1 MTAVIYSLKEA
12 FNNLG
17 RNALIVLGA
26 ILAVFISLTLTFGT
40 LVFGE
45 VVRVN
50 TLQWAQDVRVIAFL
64 QDDMS
69 AAGTDNL
76 QQEVASWPQVQDIF
90 YVSKPDAHEEAL
102 VLFSNDDAMLRV
114 LGENPDLLPASLRV
128 QPVDPEDYDQ
138 IVTRL
143 ESTPGVLQ
151 VESADDAIDAM
162 IALRDGLQI
171 MFWLLAVALGVAA
184 VALIANTIHMA
195 IYARREEIE
204 IMRLVGASNWFVR
217 TPFLIEGA
225 LEGLIGGAL
234 AVSFIVVAQQLAVD
248 RLEQLPTWINL
259 AIQNDFL
266 LRQGALVLL
275 FGVLAGLAGSSL
287 SLAVHRTLRS

>member
-1 MTAVIYSLKEA
+1 MTTLAYMFKEA
-12 FNNLG
+12 ISNLG
-17 RNALIVLGA
+17 RNALVVLGA

-64 QDDMS
+64 QDDTT
-69 AAGTDNL
+69 AQGTAEL
-76 QQEVASWPQVQDIF
+76 EAEVSSWPQVQDVF
-90 YVSKPDAHEEAL
+90 FVSKAEAYDEAL
-102 VLFSNDDAMLRV
+102 VLFANNEAMLAII
-114 LGENPDLLPASLRV
+114 EQNPDLLPASLRV
-128 QPVDPEDYDQ
+128 QPVDPDDYDI

-143 ESTPGVLQ
+143 ESTPGVDRVQ
-151 VESADDAIDAM
+151 SADDAIDAM
-162 IALRDGLQI
+162 IALRDGLQL
-171 MFWLLAVALGVAA
+171 MFWILAVALGAAA

-225 LEGLIGGAL
+225 IEGLVGGAL
-234 AVSFIVVAQQLAVD
+234 AVTFVVLAQQLAVD
-248 RLEQLPTWINL
+248 RLSDLPDWINL
-259 AIQNDFL
+259 AIQNNFL
-266 LRQGALVLL
+266 VRQGALVLL
-275 FGVLAGLAGSSL
+275 FGVAAGLIGSSL

>member
-1 MTAVIYSLKEA
+1 MSQFLYVFKEA

-17 RNALIVLGA
+17 RNALVVLGA

-40 LVFGE
+40 VVFGE

-64 QDDMS
+64 QDDVTADAT
-69 AAGTDNL
+69 AAL
-76 QQEVASWPQVQDIF
+76 QAEVAEWPQVGDVF
-90 YVSKPDAHEEAL
+90 YVSKAEAYDEAL
-102 VLFSNDDAMLRV
+102 VLLSNDEAMLGV
-114 LGENPDLLPASLRV
+114 LEENPDLLPASLRV
-128 QPVDPEDYDQ
+128 QPVNPEDYDL

-143 ESTPGVLQ
+143 GSTPGVVK
-151 VESADDAIDAM
+151 VESAGDAIDAM

-234 AVSFIVVAQQLAVD
+234 AVTFIVVAQQLAVD
-248 RLEQLPTWINL
+248 RLSELPDWINL

-275 FGVLAGLAGSSL
+275 FGVLAGLIGSSL

>member
-1 MTAVIYSLKEA
+1 MTNLKYMIKEA

-17 RNALIVLGA
+17 RNALVVLGA

-40 LVFGE
+40 LIFGE
-45 VVRVN
+45 IVRVN
-50 TLQWAQDVRVIAFL
+50 TLQWAEDVRVIAFL
-64 QDDMS
+64 QDDL
-69 AAGTDNL
+69 AVEETAVL
-76 QQEVASWPQVQDIF
+76 QNEVASWTEVAD
-90 YVSKPDAHEEAL
+90 VSYISKSDAYDEAVILFADDDSMLSVL
-102 VLFSNDDAMLRV
+102 VD
-114 LGENPDLLPASLRV
+114 NPDLLPASLRV
-128 QPVDPEDYDQ
+128 QPVDPADYDV
-138 IVTRL
+138 IVIRL
-143 ESTPGVLQ
+143 SSTPGVSE
-151 VESADDAIDAM
+151 VKSAGEAIDAM
-162 IALRDGLQI
+162 IALRDGLRI

-184 VALIANTIHMA
+184 IALIANTIHMA

-234 AVSFIVVAQQLAVD
+234 AVTFIVLAQQLAVD
-248 RLEQLPTWINL
+248 RLSQLPEWINL
-259 AIQNDFL
+259 SIQNDFI

-275 FGVLAGLAGSSL
+275 FGVVAGLVGSSL

>member
-1 MTAVIYSLKEA
+1 MTSVSYALKEA

-17 RNALIVLGA
+17 RNALIVFGA
-26 ILAVFISLTLTFGT
+26 ILAVFISLMLTFGT

-45 VVRVN
+45 IVRVN

-64 QDDMS
+64 QDDMT
-69 AAGTDNL
+69 AAGTDEL
-76 QQEVASWPQVQDIF
+76 QQEVSSWPQVQDVF
-90 YVSKPDAHEEAL
+90 YVSKPDANEEAL

-128 QPVDPEDYDQ
+128 QPLDPEDYDL

-171 MFWLLAVALGVAA
+171 IFWILAVALGFAA

-225 LEGLIGGAL
+225 IEGLVGAAL
-234 AVSFIVVAQQLAVD
+234 AVTSIVLIQRVAVGQ
-248 RLEQLPTWINL
+248 LEQLPTWINL
-259 AIQNDFL
+259 EIQSNFL

-275 FGVLAGLAGSSL
+275 FGVLAGLIGSSL
-287 SLAVHRTLRS
+287 SLAVHRNLRS

>member
-1 MTAVIYSLKEA
+1 MSQVSYVFKEA

-17 RNALIVLGA
+17 RNALVVLGA
-26 ILAVFISLTLTFGT
+26 ILSVFISLTLLFGIV
-40 LVFGE
+40 VFGE

-50 TLQWAQDVRVIAFL
+50 TLQWAEDVRVIAFL
-64 QDDMS
+64 QDDVTPETT
-69 AAGTDNL
+69 AEL
-76 QQEVASWPQVQDIF
+76 QAEIGSWPQVSDVF
-90 YVSKPDAHEEAL
+90 YVSKQEAYEEAL
-102 VLFSNDDAMLRV
+102 VLFSNDEAMLRV
-114 LGENPDLLPASLRV
+114 LEESPDLLPASMRV
-128 QPVDPEDYDQ
+128 QPVDPEDYGL

-143 ESTPGVLQ
+143 ESTPGVQ
-151 VESADDAIDAM
+151 RVESAGDAIDAM

-171 MFWLLAVALGVAA
+171 MFLLLAAALLVAA

-204 IMRLVGASNWFVR
+204 IMRLVGASNWFIR

-234 AVSFIVVAQQLAVD
+234 AVTFIVVAQQLAVD
-248 RLEQLPTWINL
+248 RLADLPDWINL

-266 LRQGALVLL
+266 LRRGALALL
-275 FGVLAGLAGSSL
+275 FGVLAGLIGSSL
-287 SLAVHRTLRS
+287 SL

>member
-1 MTAVIYSLKEA
+1 MTRVSYMFKEA
-12 FNNLG
+12 ISNLS
-17 RNALIVLGA
+17 RNALVVLGA

-50 TLQWAQDVRVIAFL
+50 TLRWAEDVRVIAFL
-64 QDDMS
+64 QDDVS
-69 AAGTDNL
+69 AEATSAL
-76 QQEVASWPQVQDIF
+76 QADIASWPQVADVF
-90 YVSKPDAHEEAL
+90 YVSKAEAYEEAL
-102 VLFSNDDAMLRV
+102 VLFANNESMLSV
-114 LGENPDLLPASLRV
+114 LEKSPDLLPASLRV
-128 QPVDPEDYDQ
+128 QPTDPDDYDL

-143 ESTPGVLQ
+143 NSTPGVKSVQ
-151 VESADDAIDAM
+151 SADAAIDAM
-162 IALRDGLQI
+162 IALRDGLQL
-171 MFWLLAVALGVAA
+171 MFWILAVALGAAA

-225 LEGLIGGAL
+225 LEGFFGGAL
-234 AVSFIVVAQQLAVD
+234 AVAFVVTAQQLAVD
-248 RLEQLPTWINL
+248 RLQDLPDWINL
-259 AIQNDFL
+259 VIDKNFL
-266 LRQGALVLL
+266 LRQSVLVLL
-275 FGVLAGLAGSSL
+275 FGVAAGLVGSSL

>member
-1 MTAVIYSLKEA
+1 MTQISYLFKEA

-17 RNALIVLGA
+17 RNALVVLGA

-40 LVFGE
+40 VVFGE
-45 VVRVN
+45 IVRVN
-50 TLQWAQDVRVIAFL
+50 TLQWAEDVRVIAFL
-64 QDDMS
+64 QDDV
-69 AAGTDNL
+69 TTEDTVEL
-76 QQEVASWPQVQDIF
+76 QAEVASWPQVQDVF
-90 YVSKPDAHEEAL
+90 YVSKQDAFEEAQ
-102 VLFSNDDAMLRV
+102 VLFADDEAILRV
-114 LGENPDLLPASLRV
+114 LDENPDLMPASLRV
-128 QPVDPEDYDQ
+128 QPVDPEDYGL

-143 ESTPGVLQ
+143 GATAGVQ
-151 VESADDAIDAM
+151 EVKSAGEAIDAM

-171 MFWLLAVALGVAA
+171 MFWLLAVALGIAA

-225 LEGLIGGAL
+225 LEGLLGGAL
-234 AVSFIVVAQQLAVD
+234 AVTFIVVAQQLAVD
-248 RLEQLPTWINL
+248 RLSDLPEWINL

-275 FGVLAGLAGSSL
+275 FGVAAGLIGSSL